1 MNLRDLTHEQNEIL
15 KLVQDGD
22 LTEDEVKDHLESL
35 TEDREAKIESY
46 LFVIAHLTAQHD
58 PVTVEIERLKSLAES
73 RKKEIQRVKDNLL
86 FNMADKEKFQ
96 FDLFKVS
103 RVKGRAVAVV
113 TDETLLGDYSEVKVT
128 SSVNKRLLLAD
139 LKEGKEIEGAE
150 LGTGDASLRIS

>member
-22 LTEDEVKDHLESL
+22 LTENEVKDHIDSL
-35 TEDREAKIESY
+35 TEDRDSKIEGC
-46 LFVIAHLTAQHD
+46 LFVIAHLTAQLD
-58 PVTVEIERLKSLAES
+58 PVTVEIDRLKNLAES

-86 FNMADKEKFQ
+86 FNMVDKERFQ

-103 RVKGRAVAVV
+103 RVKGRAVAVI

-150 LGTGDASLRIS
+150 LGTGNASLRIT